1 MINSSLPTFS
11 RSLSFPSPSTPR
23 INGRSRPMRISA
35 TYTSA
40 ERSPCDC
47 LKAGGTTSL
56 YEVLSLPS
64 GASTAEI
71 KAAYRRLVR
80 LCHPDVAKDTSTD
93 AFIRIN
99 SAYTTLSD
107 PQKRADYDRKFVFRQ
122 FYSSPLSPQTSS
134 FRVRRTWETDQC
146 W

>member
-1 MINSSLPTFS
+1 MVSSSLPNFSSSLSLPSPSFAKINS
-11 RSLSFPSPSTPR
+11 RSL
-23 INGRSRPMRISA
+23 PMHISA

-40 ERSPCDC
+40 ERPPCDC
-47 LKAGGTTSL
+47 RKVGTTSSL

-71 KAAYRRLVR
+71 KAAYRRLVK
-80 LCHPDVAKDTSTD
+80 LCHPDVAKDTSTN
-93 AFIRIN
+93 AFIKIH
-99 SAYTTLSD
+99 SADTTLSD
-107 PQKRADYDRKFVFRQ
+107 PQKSADYDRKFALRPFD
-122 FYSSPLSPQTSS
+122 SSPLSPQTSS